1 MIVTEHAVDFDSANF
16 IASFLIG
23 TVGFGLFLYG
33 KKQERIP
40 QLVVG
45 LALCGYPYFV
55 TSVTVMVSIAVGL
68 VAGLVFAVRA
78 GW

>member
-1 MIVTEHAVDFDSANF
+1 MNVDSGSFF
-16 IASFLIG
+16 ASFLIG
-23 TVGFGLFLYG
+23 TIGFALFLYG
-33 KKQERIP
+33 KKQQRIP

-55 TSVTVMVSIAVGL
+55 TNVTAMVSIAVGL
-68 VAGLVFAVRA
+68 VTGLVFAVRS